1 MKKTL
6 YLINAMLSAVIIGI
20 VFVILDEQQHSVLI
34 EFSLICL
41 ACAAITVASIT
52 VSKI

>member
-6 YLINAMLSAVIIGI
+6 YLINAILAAIIIGI
-20 VFVILDEQQHSVLI
+20 VFVILDQQDHSKLVD
-34 EFSLICL
+34 FSLICL